1 MTRFFK
7 SILPAVVIFD
17 HGQAAGQ
24 NKKPMGFTDGD
35 GSFDFPETSTEKA
48 NGWELAKRCGGAAT
62 AGGDK
67 DQRNDIKC
75 PNVLLVNTDDMSWAD
90 VSINNPSKV
99 RFHSLLKYHLRYI
112 FKNFI
117 VRYIEYS

>member
-48 NGWELAKRCGGAAT
+48 FGWELAKRCGGAAT
-62 AGGDK
+62 AGGAK

-99 RFHSLLKYHLRYI
+99 RLTFLADLVLQLR
-112 FKNFI
+112 N
-117 VRYIEYS
+117 

>member
-24 NKKPMGFTDGD
+24 NKKPMGFVKGD

-112 FKNFI
+112 KGEI
-117 VRYIEYS
+117 YRLL